1 MRNNNLTPVV
11 VLRDGTELP
20 AVWVNDTN
28 LAQGEIKPNDESER
42 LFYSNIP
49 LFYANIER
57 IFSDSKLFLTP
68 VYIRN
73 GLAISG
79 NSGFQHP
86 TLGIYIEW
94 WLFDNNA
101 STDIH
106 GNPIWKIAA
115 SGLSSGHACKAV
127 NEHGEPI
134 NAILRGRTSETWK
147 TFMAENKRYKNEKKQ
162 FQSYSLEE
170 AIEILQN
177 E

>member
-1 MRNNNLTPVV
+1 MKDTNLTPVV
-11 VLRDGTELP
+11 TLQDGTELS
-20 AVWVNDTN
+20 AEWVNDTPK
-28 LAQGEIKPNDESER
+28 AQVKIRPNDESEQ

-57 IFSDSKLFLTP
+57 ILSNSKLFLTP
-68 VYIRN
+68 VAVNN

-79 NSGFQHP
+79 RFEQA

-94 WLFDNNA
+94 WLYDNQA

-115 SGLSSGHACKAV
+115 SGLSNGHACMAV

-134 NAILRGRTSETWK
+134 EAVLRGFASQTWK
-147 TFMAENKRYKNEKKQ
+147 SFMTENKRYESEKKLY
-162 FQSYSLEE
+162 QSYTLEE
-170 AIEILQN
+170 AIKILRYEQ
-177 E
+177 